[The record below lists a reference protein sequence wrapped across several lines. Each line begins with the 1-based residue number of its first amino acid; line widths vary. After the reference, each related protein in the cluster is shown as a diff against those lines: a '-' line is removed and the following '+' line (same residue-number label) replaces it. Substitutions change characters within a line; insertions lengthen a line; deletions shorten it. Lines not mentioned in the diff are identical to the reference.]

1 MLDQLDTERSLFD
14 SKLQRAQI
22 KQAVLLNAFKL
33 IQAMGKLSPD
43 LSDLIEKKIMI
54 WI

>member
-14 SKLQRAQI
+14 SKLQMAQI

-43 LSDLIEKKIMI
+43 LSDLIEKK
-54 WI
+54 